1 MMLLTRFLVR
11 CRWQGFQTREQLRLH
26 NRAARLGHPSCAPE
40 HSRHLGWLI
49 VIALA
54 GFAYA
59 PFVPAAPQ
67 PSRPAQLASASTT
80 ARSKRPAPEET
91 DRWYSQAGHAVLN
104 RSDKPFSLTF
114 TACRENEK
122 QHVTCQYSDASGNAH
137 WVYLP
142 GLTWAAAV
150 QK

>member
-26 NRAARLGHPSCAPE
+26 NRHVRAGRPSCAPV
-40 HSRHLGWLI
+40 HTRHLGWL
-49 VIALA
+49 VVLALA
-54 GFAYA
+54 GFVGA

-67 PSRPAQLASASTT
+67 RVQVAAATTPAPTIKA
-80 ARSKRPAPEET
+80 KRPAPEET
-91 DRWYSQAGHAVLN
+91 DRWYSQAGHAVIN
-104 RSDKPFSLTF
+104 HSDKPFSLTF

-122 QHVTCQYSDASGNAH
+122 QHISCQFTDDSGNAH